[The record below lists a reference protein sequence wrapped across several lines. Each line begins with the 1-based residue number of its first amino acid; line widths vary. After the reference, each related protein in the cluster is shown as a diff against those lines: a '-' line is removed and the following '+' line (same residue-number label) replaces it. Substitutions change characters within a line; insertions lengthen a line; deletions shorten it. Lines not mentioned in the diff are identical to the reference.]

1 MQCSL
6 MLTCAV
12 GQIEKNT
19 VDNRKVFRG
28 TLLYLSKVFD
38 SVTHELI
45 IDKLNV

>member
-1 MQCSL
+1 MQCST

-12 GQIEKNT
+12 GKIEKNT
-19 VDNRKVFRG
+19 VDNRKVFGR
-28 TLLYLSKVFD
+28 TLLYLSKAFD